1 MAFTKYR
8 PQLFATSEHV
18 APHLRQAQNA
28 LATRG
33 RNVAERLQQAVR
45 ARENDLR
52 KLLASSLD
60 AIVVTNG
67 KITKFR
73 SQLFVALGQARVC
86 LQRTQNTLLRLA
98 RSTVEKRWRLQ
109 EAVRARE
116 SDLRKLLA
124 SSLDAIVVTNG
135 DRRFVAANPKALD
148 LFGISEANMRE
159 FTIDAFVPNGQI
171 LNFDGTGP
179 PFIRQKERSGNCKI
193 RRLDGGLRVADY
205 ICVAN
210 FVPRRH
216 LCRFL
221 KIKTLKS
228 NSITPFK
235 SRPLLNDSNSSQ
247 LH

>member
-18 APHLRQAQNA
+18 APHPRQAQNA

-45 ARENDLR
+45 AREN
-52 KLLASSLD
+52 
-60 AIVVTNG
+60 
-67 KITKFR
+67 
-73 SQLFVALGQARVC
+73 
-86 LQRTQNTLLRLA
+86 
-98 RSTVEKRWRLQ
+98 
-109 EAVRARE
+109 
-116 SDLRKLLA
+116 DLRKLLA

-159 FTIDAFVPNGQI
+159 FTIDAFVPYGQI
-171 LNFDGTGP
+171 LDFDGTGP
-179 PFIRQKERSGNCKI
+179 PFIRQKERSGNCNI
-193 RRLDGGLRVADY
+193 RRLDGGLRVAEY
-205 ICVAN
+205 IFVAN

-221 KIKTLKS
+221 KIKTVRS
-228 NSITPFK
+228 NLIAPFK
-235 SRPLLNDSNSSQ
+235 SRPLLNDLNSSQ